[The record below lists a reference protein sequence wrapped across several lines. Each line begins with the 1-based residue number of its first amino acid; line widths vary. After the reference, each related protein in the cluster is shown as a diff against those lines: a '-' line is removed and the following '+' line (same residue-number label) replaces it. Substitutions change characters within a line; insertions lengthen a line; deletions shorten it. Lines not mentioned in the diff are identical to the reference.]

1 MLSHPGKAKKGRA
14 MDYILSTANLT
25 KQYGK
30 NTVVNAV
37 NLHARQG
44 EIYGLI
50 GKNGAGKTTFLRM
63 VGGLAAPTS
72 GEIYLFGKKGK
83 EAGICRTRVGSLI
96 EAPGIYPNM
105 TAEQNLRVK
114 CIAMGVRD
122 KDTPAKLLATVGLEN
137 TGSKK
142 VKNFS
147 LGMRQRLG
155 IALALVGD
163 PDLLLLDEP
172 INGLDP
178 QGIVEV
184 RETLA
189 RLNEECGITMIISSH
204 ILEELSKLAT
214 QYGIIDGG
222 VLLKE
227 LSREELLRDCSERI
241 ELETDQPQLACTV
254 LETMGIHN
262 YKVTGGG
269 IIQIFERLEA
279 SGDITM
285 ALAKQGIKTMD
296 ITVKH
301 EALEDYYLNI
311 TGGIRRV

>member
-1 MLSHPGKAKKGRA
+1 

-37 NLHARQG
+37 NLHVRQG

-50 GKNGAGKTTFLRM
+50 GKNGAGKTTFLKM
-63 VGGLAAPTS
+63 AGGLAAPTS
-72 GEIYLFGKKGK
+72 GEISLFGKTGRD
-83 EAGICRTRVGSLI
+83 ARLCRTRVGSLI

-122 KDTPAKLLATVGLEN
+122 KDTPAKLLDTVGLGN

-142 VKNFS
+142 AKNFS

-155 IALALVGD
+155 IALALVGA
-163 PDLLLLDEP
+163 PDLILLDEP

-189 RLNEECGITMIISSH
+189 RLNEEYGITMIISSH

-214 QYGIIDGG
+214 HYGIIDGG
-222 VLLKE
+222 MLLKE
-227 LSREELLRDCSERI
+227 LSREELLKECSERI
-241 ELETDQPQLACTV
+241 ELRADQPQLACTV
-254 LETMGIHN
+254 LESMGIHN
-262 YKVTGGG
+262 YKVTGGSL
-269 IIQIFERLEA
+269 IQIFERLEDT
-279 SGDITM
+279 GDITM
-285 ALAKQGIKTMD
+285 ALAKQGIKTVE
-296 ITVKH
+296 IVVKQ
-301 EALEDYYLNI
+301 EALEQYYLNM
-311 TGGIRRV
+311 TAGAKSRGERN